1 MPNLKSAKKDLR
13 QNKVRR
19 ARNLSAKRELRTY
32 IRKFREA
39 CAAGNVEEATAAL
52 PKTFQKLDRAAAS
65 KLIHKNTAS
74 RLKSRLA
81 IRLHKIEAPAK

>member
-13 QNKVRR
+13 QNKARR
-19 ARNLSAKRELRTY
+19 VRNLSAKRELRTY

-39 CAAGNVEEATAAL
+39 CAAGDVALATAAL

-81 IRLHKIEAPAK
+81 ISLHKVEEAAK